1 MITHPGCLI
10 GSQAGLT
17 ALACLLLM
25 ACESETTTPGPEP
38 VASNADAAQNDLLS
52 HACADRQPLR
62 KALFGDLHVHTTYS
76 FDAYSYGVTA
86 TPEDAY
92 RFAKGEPMAYFP
104 RGPQGELT
112 GEIQID
118 RPLDFLAV
126 TDHAEFLGE
135 YGLCNQKEYAAY
147 DTAYCMTFRAGGR
160 EAMIATAI
168 PLTLEPA
175 QRMSEVCRQGDEAC
189 LSATR
194 SLWRNIIDVAENAQD
209 HSDAC
214 AFTAL
219 VGYEYTGSPA
229 SSNYHRNVVF
239 RSAQV
244 PDRPVSKFEAQHDYQ
259 LWEELSR
266 SCTPEDGCEFLT
278 IPHNSNLSNGR
289 ELAPYADLQL
299 TRENRERFTRARLQ
313 YEPVMEIFQHK
324 GNSECENGFPGITGP
339 PDELCAMEQIR
350 PLGKPGMTGRV
361 SINNGELSIGPLT
374 DNPTVRCEEGKLGF
388 GGIQGNGCLSQND
401 FLRSALLSGLQEQQ
415 ELGMNPMKYGVIAS
429 TDTHMATAGAA
440 KESEWRGHILSEWN
454 RSGRL
459 AGGTLIPGGK
469 LGNPGGLTGVWA
481 EENSRDAIFSA
492 IQRREVF
499 GTSGPRIRPRLFAG
513 WEFGADLCN
522 DPQMI
527 ATAYAQG
534 VPMGADLPARPQ
546 PSGSPRFLVIALAD
560 PAGDATPLQKLQII
574 KGWVSSAGDANYMV
588 YDVIGD
594 LDSTA
599 GVDLQTGD
607 RFGSGHSQL
616 CAVFEDP
623 DFDSGEHAYYYLRAV
638 ENPSPRWSLLDCLS
652 YDETE
657 RPEVCNEPEI
667 FTSIQELAWT
677 SPIWYSAPVQL
688 QPESP

>member
-1 MITHPGCLI
+1 MSTRPGHLVR
-10 GSQAGLT
+10 SQAAPV
-17 ALACLLLM
+17 ALACLLLA
-25 ACESETTTPGPEP
+25 ACGPETSTP
-38 VASNADAAQNDLLS
+38 LPEPASRDADAAQS
-52 HACADRQPLR
+52 APVSTACADRQPLR

-104 RGPQGELT
+104 RSSEGKLT
-112 GEIQID
+112 GEIRID

-135 YGLCNQKEYAAY
+135 YGLCNQQEYAAY

-175 QRMSEVCRQGDEAC
+175 QRMSEVCRQGDKAC

-194 SLWRNIIDVAENAQD
+194 SLWRNIVDAAESAQD
-209 HSDAC
+209 HSNAC

-229 SSNYHRNVVF
+229 SSNYHRNVLF
-239 RSAQV
+239 RSALV
-244 PDRPVSKFEAQHDYQ
+244 PDRPVSQFEARHDYQ
-259 LWEELSR
+259 LWEELGR
-266 SCTPEDGCEFLT
+266 ACTPERGCEFLT

-289 ELAPYADLQL
+289 ELALYANLPL
-299 TRENRERFTRARLQ
+299 SPENRLRFTRAKLR

-339 PDELCAMEQIR
+339 PDELCALEQIR
-350 PLGKPGMTGRV
+350 PLGKTGMTGRV
-361 SINNGELSIGPLT
+361 SIKDGNLSISPPV
-374 DNPTVRCEEGKLGF
+374 DNPTVWCKEGEVGF
-388 GGIQGNGCLSQND
+388 GGMQGNGCLSRND

-415 ELGMNPMKYGVIAS
+415 ALGINPMKYGVVAS
-429 TDTHMATAGAA
+429 TDTHMATAGAT
-440 KESEWRGHILSEWN
+440 KESEWQGHILSEWN
-454 RSGRL
+454 RAGRL
-459 AGGTLIPGGK
+459 SDNTLIPGGK

-499 GTSGPRIRPRLFAG
+499 GTSGPRIRPRLFGG
-513 WEFGADLCN
+513 WGFGDDLCD

-527 ATAYAQG
+527 ATAYRLG
-534 VPMGADLPARPQ
+534 VPMGADLPPRLESSA
-546 PSGSPRFLVIALAD
+546 SPRFLATALAD

-574 KGWVSSAGDANYMV
+574 KGWVSPAGGANYMV

-607 RFGSGHSQL
+607 RFGTGHSQL

-623 DFDSGEHAYYYLRAV
+623 DFDPGELAYYYLRAA

-652 YDETE
+652 YDATE
-657 RPEVCNEPEI
+657 RPEVCDEPEI

-677 SPIWYSAPVQL
+677 SPIWYSPPVQL
-688 QPESP
+688 QTESP